1 MHRRWRIIFGFVAI
15 VVALTMSILL
25 LPVPASLRQPATGT
39 LTLFDCRG
47 REIAEIASPEAR
59 AQFPRKLDEMGNWL
73 PRVTV
78 ALEDHRFYEHG
89 AMDWQAS
96 AGAIARN
103 LKSQRIISGGST
115 ITQQLV
121 KIATGRQRRSWFA
134 KIYETILAWKIERRW
149 SKEQILAEYLNCSS
163 YGNRRLGPEAAARAY
178 FGKSARDLTSAEAI
192 YLAGLPQAPSR
203 FNPWRHPELAAAKYQ
218 RSLARLTQLG
228 VITCDEELLLQK
240 SPPVA
245 HRFDPPRLASHFVD
259 AVIAQHSGLR
269 GPVKTTLDVDLQI
282 KAEQLLHSHLAAMNR
297 HDIAQAAMVILDN
310 DTGAVRAMVGSDNYA
325 TNQINGAMR
334 PRSCGSTLKPFVYL
348 TAIDRHLLTAA
359 SLLPDTADAIRDEY
373 ADYDPQNFN
382 HRYLGPVRLREA
394 LGCSLNV
401 PAVFALSRLG
411 ARPTFYGLQ
420 KWGFEFRRGL
430 NDYGAGFV
438 LGNAE
443 IRLVDLAGA
452 YAGLAR
458 HGMAMRAKFLAAEH
472 HPLTPIASREATA
485 IITDILCDNSA
496 REKSF
501 GANSPLAFAERIAAK
516 TGTSSGFRDAWTVGF
531 NKEHTVAIWIG
542 NFDGRPMRD
551 TFAVRSASPLWA
563 AMMHELL
570 RRDHPLD
577 PPQEN
582 GQLVR
587 REICA
592 ETGLLPSRFTRSTIN
607 ELFLKGTEP
616 TEDSTNWFSP
626 DGKLLL
632 PSEYAGWCAS
642 ANNTRG
648 AQVRP
653 DPRITNP
660 IANARYEIDPVL
672 PRSQQMIELTASLGH
687 GVQWFVND
695 MPQLPRHD
703 GRFFWQLAPG
713 QWNVRAVSRIGT
725 SEETIT
731 VE

>member
-1 MHRRWRIIFGFVAI
+1 
-15 VVALTMSILL
+15 
-25 LPVPASLRQPATGT
+25 
-39 LTLFDCRG
+39 
-47 REIAEIASPEAR
+47 
-59 AQFPRKLDEMGNWL
+59 
-73 PRVTV
+73 
-78 ALEDHRFYEHG
+78 
-89 AMDWQAS
+89 
-96 AGAIARN
+96 
-103 LKSQRIISGGST
+103 
-115 ITQQLV
+115 
-121 KIATGRQRRSWFA
+121 
-134 KIYETILAWKIERRW
+134 
-149 SKEQILAEYLNCSS
+149 
-163 YGNRRLGPEAAARAY
+163 
-178 FGKSARDLTSAEAI
+178 
-192 YLAGLPQAPSR
+192 
-203 FNPWRHPELAAAKYQ
+203 
-218 RSLARLTQLG
+218 
-228 VITCDEELLLQK
+228 
-240 SPPVA
+240 
-245 HRFDPPRLASHFVD
+245 
-259 AVIAQHSGLR
+259 
-269 GPVKTTLDVDLQI
+269 
-282 KAEQLLHSHLAAMNR
+282 
-297 HDIAQAAMVILDN
+297 
-310 DTGAVRAMVGSDNYA
+310 
-325 TNQINGAMR
+325 
-334 PRSCGSTLKPFVYL
+334 
-348 TAIDRHLLTAA
+348 
-359 SLLPDTADAIRDEY
+359 
-373 ADYDPQNFN
+373 
-382 HRYLGPVRLREA
+382 
-394 LGCSLNV
+394 
-401 PAVFALSRLG
+401 
-411 ARPTFYGLQ
+411 
-420 KWGFEFRRGL
+420 
-430 NDYGAGFV
+430 
-438 LGNAE
+438 
-443 IRLVDLAGA
+443 
-452 YAGLAR
+452 
-458 HGMAMRAKFLAAEH
+458 MAMRAKFLAAEH

-570 RRDHPLD
+570 QRDHPLD

>member
-1 MHRRWRIIFGFVAI
+1 MLFRSHSDQAI
-15 VVALTMSILL
+15 
-25 LPVPASLRQPATGT
+25 Q
-39 LTLFDCRG
+39 
-47 REIAEIASPEAR
+47 
-59 AQFPRKLDEMGNWL
+59 
-73 PRVTV
+73 
-78 ALEDHRFYEHG
+78 
-89 AMDWQAS
+89 
-96 AGAIARN
+96 
-103 LKSQRIISGGST
+103 
-115 ITQQLV
+115 
-121 KIATGRQRRSWFA
+121 
-134 KIYETILAWKIERRW
+134 
-149 SKEQILAEYLNCSS
+149 
-163 YGNRRLGPEAAARAY
+163 
-178 FGKSARDLTSAEAI
+178 
-192 YLAGLPQAPSR
+192 
-203 FNPWRHPELAAAKYQ
+203 KYQ
-218 RSLARLTQLG
+218 RSIARLAQLG
-228 VITCDEELLLQK
+228 VITRDEQMLLQG

-245 HRFDPPRLASHFVD
+245 RRFDPPHLAPHFVD
-259 AVIAQHSGLR
+259 ALIAHRPGLR
-269 GPVKTTLDVDLQI
+269 GPIKTTLDLNLQI
-282 KAEQLLHSHLAAMNR
+282 KAEQLLRSHLAALNR
-297 HDIAQAAMVILDN
+297 YDIAQAAMVILDN

-325 TNQINGAMR
+325 TNQINGAMAT
-334 PRSCGSTLKPFVYL
+334 RSCGSTLKPFVYL
-348 TAIDRHLLTAA
+348 NAIDRHLLTAA

-373 ADYDPQNFN
+373 ADYDPQNYN

-401 PAVFALSRLG
+401 PAVFALSQLG
-411 ARPTFYGLQ
+411 ARPVFYELQ

-443 IRLVDLAGA
+443 IRLVDLDGA

-458 HGMAMRAKFLAAEH
+458 RGLAMRAKFLAAEH
-472 HPLTPIASREATA
+472 FSMKPIASREATE
-485 IITDILCDNSA
+485 IITDILCDNRA

-501 GANSPLAFAERIAAK
+501 GANSPLAFDERVAVK

-531 NKEHTVAIWIG
+531 DKEHTVAVWIG

-551 TFAVRSASPLWA
+551 IFAVRSASPLWA

-577 PPQEN
+577 PPEEN
-582 GQLVR
+582 GKLVR

-592 ETGLLPSRFTRSTIN
+592 ETGLLPSHFTRSTMN

-616 TEDSTNWFSP
+616 ANNSANWFSP

-632 PSEYAGWCAS
+632 PGHYAGWCAS

-672 PRSQQMIELTASLGH
+672 PRSQQMIELTATLGD

-695 MPQLPRHD
+695 APQSPQRD
-703 GRFFWQLAPG
+703 GRFFWALAPG
-713 QWNVRAVSRIGT
+713 EWKLRAVSRAG
-725 SEETIT
+725 SAEESIF